1 MSETPKL
8 RINVQLHFAPW
19 FMCAVIQWQDSVLL
33 KYKHDRFQSAFGGV
47 QRHYALLPAPSYML
61 PRLGKAF
68 IKKHI
73 VKSYKTKYSH
83 KNQTDA
89 AHN

>member
-19 FMCAVIQWQDSVLL
+19 FMCAGIQCCSNTNMT
-33 KYKHDRFQSAFGGV
+33 FQPAFGGV
-47 QRHYALLPAPSYML
+47 QRHHALPPAPSYML
-61 PRLGKAF
+61 PRIGKAF

-73 VKSYKTKYSH
+73 VKSYKTEYSH

-89 AHN
+89 AYN

>member
-8 RINVQLHFAPW
+8 RISVQLNSASW
-19 FMCAVIQWQDSVLL
+19 FVCVVIQWQDSVLL
-33 KYKHDRFQSAFGGV
+33 KYKPDCFQPAFGGV
-47 QRHYALLPAPSYML
+47 QRHRALFPAPSYML
-61 PRLGKAF
+61 PILGKGF

-73 VKSYKTKYSH
+73 VKSYKTEYSH

-89 AHN
+89 AYN

>member
-8 RINVQLHFAPW
+8 RINVQLHFPPW

-33 KYKHDRFQSAFGGV
+33 KYEHDCFQPVFRGV
-47 QRHYALLPAPSYML
+47 QKHHALFPAPSYML
-61 PRLGKAF
+61 ARLGKAF

-73 VKSYKTKYSH
+73 VKLYKTEYSH
-83 KNQTDA
+83 KNQTNA
-89 AHN
+89 AYN